1 LGRRIIEISHLT
13 QVVGK
18 SNVEV
23 QLTEGTLDN
32 NEILMLASDGFYGAR
47 PGSFSKLV
55 SKLAATA
62 SFKDG
67 FDEMVKDFELM
78 RGDDLTVVALKRFT

>member
-1 LGRRIIEISHLT
+1 
-13 QVVGK
+13 
-18 SNVEV
+18 
-23 QLTEGTLDN
+23 
-32 NEILMLASDGFYGAR
+32 MLASDGFYGAR